1 MDAKKL
7 FGQWINSIPYGQF
20 EKVRSRV
27 VTECRCTN
35 QCFYSWKVG
44 VTAPGALAKERI
56 DQIALEET
64 GRQVYGTLNQGKL
77 DLGDP
82 ANTPT
87 PPAPKGGLTP
97 NPLKGAMRLAMYD
110 NIKTTSPK
118 PTPQGK
124 APSGVWG

>member
-77 DLGDP
+77 PLAP
-82 ANTPT
+82 STPEAPST
-87 PPAPKGGLTP
+87 PPEGE
-97 NPLKGAMRLAMYD
+97 LAH
-110 NIKTTSPK
+110 
-118 PTPQGK
+118 
-124 APSGVWG
+124 

>member
-27 VTECRCTN
+27 VAECRCTN

-44 VTAPGALAKERI
+44 VSLPGALAKERI

-64 GRQVYGTLNQGKL
+64 GRQVYGTLTA
-77 DLGDP
+77 P
-82 ANTPT
+82 ST
-87 PPAPKGGLTP
+87 PPEGEL
-97 NPLKGAMRLAMYD
+97 
-110 NIKTTSPK
+110 
-118 PTPQGK
+118 
-124 APSGVWG
+124 APSQGTIPYKG